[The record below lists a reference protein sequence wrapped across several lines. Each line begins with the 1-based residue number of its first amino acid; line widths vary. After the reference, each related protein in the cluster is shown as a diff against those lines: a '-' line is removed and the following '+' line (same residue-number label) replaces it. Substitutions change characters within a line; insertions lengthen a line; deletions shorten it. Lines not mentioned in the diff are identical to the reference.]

1 MNTLNVSNTEL
12 ATLFSAELIIASRM
26 KAINEWDST
35 PFISEQDF
43 EGSFED
49 YSFI

>member
-12 ATLFSAELIIASRM
+12 ATLLSAELIIASRM
-26 KAINEWDST
+26 KAINEWERT
-35 PFISEQDF
+35 PFVSEQDF
-43 EGSFED
+43 EETFED